1 MQVFHV
7 SAINNFATQASGLGA
22 DVDDVIGGA
31 DDFFIMFHYDHR
43 IAQLLQLAQDVY
55 QLVRIA
61 AVKSDTRFVQDVETA
76 HQAASQR
83 SRQIDTLAFTAGQ
96 RVAEAVQCEVSQAYV
111 QQEADAVVDFYKDA
125 AGYVGIVLI
134 QLQVVEKDFQFGDG
148 QVYQLGDAASAH
160 PYITGFGLQPGAVA
174 FGAKGFTAI
183 TRQHYTV
190 LYLVL
195 VLLQHLE
202 EGVDAL
208 EVAGSFPQHA
218 ALPVRQFVIGCE
230 NGEAGFLRAAYHH
243 VFPFAHFLSA
253 PAHYGAVVYGEGAV
267 GDNKMLVDANDT
279 SEAFAFRTCPDGGV
293 EREHLVVGL
302 FKRDAVRLEFGAETV
317 EAGRAVRL
325 VETQQ
330 AGSVTLVHGGFGR
343 VGKAADGIFV
353 AGNRHAV
360 YQEEY
365 GIAVF
370 GAVLVDAY
378 HLSIYFQTVEAL
390 LHVYFQLLLQSTS
403 FTK

>member
-1 MQVFHV
+1 MGEL
-7 SAINNFATQASGLGA
+7 N
-22 DVDDVIGGA
+22 
-31 DDFFIMFHYDHR
+31 
-43 IAQLLQLAQDVY
+43 
-55 QLVRIA
+55 
-61 AVKSDTRFVQDVETA
+61 
-76 HQAASQR
+76 
-83 SRQIDTLAFTAGQ
+83 
-96 RVAEAVQCEVSQAYV
+96 
-111 QQEADAVVDFYKDA
+111 
-125 AGYVGIVLI
+125 
-134 QLQVVEKDFQFGDG
+134 
-148 QVYQLGDAASAH
+148 
-160 PYITGFGLQPGAVA
+160 
-174 FGAKGFTAI
+174 
-183 TRQHYTV
+183 
-190 LYLVL
+190 
-195 VLLQHLE
+195 
-202 EGVDAL
+202 
-208 EVAGSFPQHA
+208 
-218 ALPVRQFVIGCE
+218 E
-230 NGEAGFLRAAYHH
+230 N
-243 VFPFAHFLSA
+243 
-253 PAHYGAVVYGEGAV
+253 
-267 GDNKMLVDANDT
+267 
-279 SEAFAFRTCPDGGV
+279 
-293 EREHLVVGL
+293 VGL